1 MLSPWK
7 RGEHA
12 TFIKNSIFT
21 NKTSEIET
29 HFSSIL
35 VYELSYGD
43 ESIIVIH
50 NFAKVNVEIN
60 VSKLGV
66 NKILDE
72 ISVSRQ
78 IPELNNNILKIGNAS
93 TVILSK

>member
-1 MLSPWK
+1 MAVFKL
-7 RGEHA
+7 
-12 TFIKNSIFT
+12 IKKSIFT
-21 NKTSEIET
+21 NKTTEIET
-29 HFSSIL
+29 KFTSVL
-35 VYELSYGD
+35 AYELSYGN

-50 NFAKVNVEIN
+50 NFAQVNVEVN

-78 IPELNNNILKIGNAS
+78 IPELNNGVLKIGKAS